1 MKIQKESSRETID
14 NISRLNQCMLFIHW
28 F

>member
-1 MKIQKESSRETID
+1 MKIQKSSSRETID
-14 NISRLNQCMLFIHW
+14 NISRLNQCMLFIHC